1 VDIEFPALFLLGSC
15 IGSFLNVVII
25 RYVAAFSTPSS
36 PTRFSL
42 GGRSHCPHCGQIL
55 RWWELLPLISFI
67 FLRGRCQ
74 RCRQD
79 ISVQYPIVEGS
90 LGLLTMILATPL
102 PVTPVDGALTVL
114 SVGIAALLVI
124 LFMVDLKTMYLPDH
138 FVGILLLAVVLL
150 RVVDYSLLTTHYSLT
165 NAMLGVGIGAGF
177 LLMLWVVTRGRGIG
191 LGDVKLMVPLGI
203 LFGPLGTTALLFIA
217 YMSGGLL
224 ALYLLFKKKAHLKT
238 ALPFGPFLCGAA
250 LLLLIFPN
258 LPNQLLALLLGYN
271 PFV

>member
-1 VDIEFPALFLLGSC
+1 
-15 IGSFLNVVII
+15 
-25 RYVAAFSTPSS
+25 
-36 PTRFSL
+36 
-42 GGRSHCPHCGQIL
+42 
-55 RWWELLPLISFI
+55 
-67 FLRGRCQ
+67 
-74 RCRQD
+74 
-79 ISVQYPIVEGS
+79 
-90 LGLLTMILATPL
+90 MILATPL